1 MSKSSD
7 ARVKLDRLGEALA
20 KDLDKLSGN
29 ELSEEIAADD
39 DDGEKTVA
47 RMRNL
52 IESAIAES
60 GRRRL
65 ARARQAYDAIERKQ
79 RAKVIQLPLDRKK
92 ALVAHFA
99 HSASALPERLTLA
112 ARNEDNSEADLDS
125 LLEDLLELGVIDDE
139 GNPR

>member
-7 ARVKLDRLGEALA
+7 ARLKLDHLGEALA
-20 KDLDKLSGN
+20 KDLDALSDD
-29 ELSEEIAADD
+29 ELSEEIAADGD
-39 DDGEKTVA
+39 VEKTVNH
-47 RMRNL
+47 MKDL
-52 IESAIAES
+52 VESAIAES

-65 ARARQAYDAIERKQ
+65 ARARQAYDAIGEKQ
-79 RAKVIQLPLDRKK
+79 RSKVIQLPLNRKK

-99 HSASALPERLTLA
+99 NSGEALPERLTLA

>member
-1 MSKSSD
+1 M
-7 ARVKLDRLGEALA
+7 KLDRLGEALA
-20 KDLDKLSGN
+20 KDLDKLTAN

-39 DDGEKTVA
+39 DVEKTLTST
-47 RMRNL
+47 RNL
-52 IESAIAES
+52 IESAIAET

-65 ARARQAYDAIERKQ
+65 ARARQAYDAIQGKQ
-79 RAKVIQLPLDRKK
+79 RAKVIQLPLNRKK

-99 HSASALPERLTLA
+99 HSVGVLPERLTLA

-125 LLEDLLELGVIDDE
+125 LLEDLLELGLIDGQ

>member
-1 MSKSSD
+1 MSRSSD

-20 KDLDKLSGN
+20 KDLDRLSDN

-39 DDGEKTVA
+39 DVEKTVA

-65 ARARQAYDAIERKQ
+65 ARARQAYDAIGEKQ
-79 RAKVIQLPLDRKK
+79 RSKVIQLPLNRKR
-92 ALVAHFA
+92 ALIAHFA
-99 HSASALPERLTLA
+99 HSAEALPERLTLA
-112 ARNEDNSEADLDS
+112 ARNEDNSETDLDS
-125 LLEDLLELGVIDDE
+125 LLEDLLELGVIDEE

>member
-20 KDLDKLSGN
+20 KDLDRLSADQ
-29 ELSEEIAADD
+29 LSEELAAEGDI
-39 DDGEKTVA
+39 EKTVGH
-47 RMRNL
+47 MRNL
-52 IESAIAES
+52 VESAIAEG

-65 ARARQAYDAIERKQ
+65 ARARQAYDAIEGKQ
-79 RAKVIQLPLDRKK
+79 RSKVIQLPLNRKK
-92 ALVAHFA
+92 ALIADFA
-99 HSASALPERLTLA
+99 RSAEALPERLTLA

-125 LLEDLLELGVIDDE
+125 LLEDLLELGVIDEE